1 MVESKTAAI
10 AREVVRAIVV
20 RGVKVVGEVVGV
32 EVDEVMVGG
41 IVGV

>member
-1 MVESKTAAI
+1 MDESKTVVI
-10 AREVVRAIVV
+10 VCEVVRAIVV

-41 IVGV
+41 VVGV